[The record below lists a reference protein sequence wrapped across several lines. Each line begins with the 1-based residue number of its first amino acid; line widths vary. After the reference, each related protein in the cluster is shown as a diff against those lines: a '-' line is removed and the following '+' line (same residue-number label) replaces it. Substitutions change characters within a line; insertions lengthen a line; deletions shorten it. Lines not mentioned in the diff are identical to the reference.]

1 MNNLSQECIK
11 AITVHE
17 ECYYQDYCE
26 NRNTKIRSTFMVGAI
41 EALTNPTIYQSAGL
55 IKAQDILPETF
66 KTEAVN
72 TILVNAL
79 RYLNDEQTS
88 HLLKAICQR
97 NTNATQSAGLMTV
110 EEALRFAEWV
120 DSCAYLIAPNNWGI
134 HGKVMDGAFYTT
146 TELLNIFRNQNQE

>member
-55 IKAQDILPETF
+55 MSVEQLEEFISWAYR
-66 KTEAVN
+66 
-72 TILVNAL
+72 NAE
-79 RYLNDEQTS
+79 RIRD
-88 HLLKAICQR
+88 
-97 NTNATQSAGLMTV
+97 G
-110 EEALRFAEWV
+110 WV
-120 DSCAYLIAPNNWGI
+120 HDY
-134 HGKVMDGAFYTT
+134 KVYTT
-146 TELLNIFRNQNQE
+146 TDLLTIFRNQNQEK